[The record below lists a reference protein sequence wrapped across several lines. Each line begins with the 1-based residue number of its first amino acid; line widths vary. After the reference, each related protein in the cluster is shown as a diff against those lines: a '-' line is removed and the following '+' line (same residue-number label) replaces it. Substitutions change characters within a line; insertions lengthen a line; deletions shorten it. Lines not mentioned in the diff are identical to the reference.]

1 MARPVPASHAEK
13 VSMMIGTV
21 VNEGVWLSIDHIVR
35 PTNIESIMLSRHSR
49 ADTRWVR
56 WKASP
61 SPLRMKAE

>member
-13 VSMMIGTV
+13 VNIRMGTIM
-21 VNEGVWLSIDHIVR
+21 NDGVWLSMGHIDS

-56 WKASP
+56 WKAKP
-61 SPLRMKAE
+61 NPLRMKAE